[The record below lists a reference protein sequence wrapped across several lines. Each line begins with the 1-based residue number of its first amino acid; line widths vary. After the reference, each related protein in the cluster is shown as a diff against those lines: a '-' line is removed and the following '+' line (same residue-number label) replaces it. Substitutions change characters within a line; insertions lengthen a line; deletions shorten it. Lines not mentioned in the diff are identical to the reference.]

1 MNWVDYMLLALLVA
15 SLFMG
20 MRTGL
25 IETAFVAVGAL
36 IGWQLAG
43 QFADDIGAIFEGT
56 PVADTWVT
64 VISYFIIIV
73 LTMAV
78 VRYVAKFVKPVLT
91 VFTVGLSAMVDK
103 LGGLAL
109 GLIMGLV
116 IVGAVIILLARFT
129 YDFELPQEDITSEV
143 TSRVPQ
149 IEETRKGL
157 ENSLVASIIVP
168 VFIDIA
174 DAIPGNALGF
184 VPSDF
189 KASLDVLQKN
199 IDGKASS

>member
-73 LTMAV
+73 LTMAM
-78 VRYVAKFVKPVLT
+78 VRYIAKFVKPLLT

-109 GLIMGLV
+109 GLVMGLV

-129 YDFELPQEDITSEV
+129 YDFELPQEGITSEV

-157 ENSLVASIIVP
+157 ENSLVASTIVP

-199 IDGKASS
+199 IDQGASS

>member
-43 QFADDIGAIFEGT
+43 QFADDIGALFEGT

-78 VRYVAKFVKPVLT
+78 VRYIAKFVKPLLT

-103 LGGLAL
+103 LGGTGPGACNGPCHCGGGHHPSGPIYLRLRVAAGGHYQRGDEQGPPDRGNQEGPGKLPGRFNHSAGVHRHRRCRSWKCAGLRAL
-109 GLIMGLV
+109 GLQG
-116 IVGAVIILLARFT
+116 
-129 YDFELPQEDITSEV
+129 
-143 TSRVPQ
+143 
-149 IEETRKGL
+149 
-157 ENSLVASIIVP
+157 VA
-168 VFIDIA
+168 
-174 DAIPGNALGF
+174 
-184 VPSDF
+184 
-189 KASLDVLQKN
+189 
-199 IDGKASS
+199 